1 MMELY
6 KEGRIRAIGVSNF
19 MPHHLKALM
28 ETEIIPM
35 VDQIEFHP
43 GYTQWDTVEYCKKNQ
58 ILVQAW
64 SPLGRGRVLGDSLVC
79 ELADKYQV
87 TAGQISMRF
96 A

>member
-19 MPHHLKALM
+19 MPHHLNALM

-43 GYTQWDTVEYCKKNQ
+43 GWMIMK
-58 ILVQAW
+58 L
-64 SPLGRGRVLGDSLVC
+64 
-79 ELADKYQV
+79 
-87 TAGQISMRF
+87 
-96 A
+96 